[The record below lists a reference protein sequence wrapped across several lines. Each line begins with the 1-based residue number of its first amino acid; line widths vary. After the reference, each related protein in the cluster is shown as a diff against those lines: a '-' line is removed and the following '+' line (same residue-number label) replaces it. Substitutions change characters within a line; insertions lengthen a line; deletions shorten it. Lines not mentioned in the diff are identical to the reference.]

1 MDIKYDTECGLVEV
15 PGVLDKKPDV
25 NVIDVD
31 LIPDLGN
38 VNISHLFLLH
48 YRWLPYSLISYMS
61 LQTFTLPCTGSCTLP
76 EMLRV
81 GSNFS
86 HKCL

>member
-15 PGVLDKKPDV
+15 PGVLDKKPVV

-48 YRWLPYSLISYMS
+48 YRWLPYNLISYKPADLTMYRFMYPS
-61 LQTFTLPCTGSCTLP
+61 RNAEGGFK
-76 EMLRV
+76 
-81 GSNFS
+81 FFA
-86 HKCL
+86 